1 MSDEEPRSKRREDSS
16 SDSSSDS
23 SDDDKASKQ
32 TKKKSEGNGK
42 KRSDSDS
49 DSSSSGRKDDR
60 AAPKRAAESVDNEDS
75 DSDDDF
81 VGPSLS
87 DAAPQRKKR
96 VLEYESVYLDNLPCG
111 MNYERSFMHRDVVT
125 HVAVTPTDF
134 VITASQDGHIKF
146 WKKQEVG
153 VEFVKHFRAHLGTIN
168 DISVNATGA
177 LLATVASD
185 KAVKVFDIVNFDMIN
200 MLKLDYVPTCASW
213 IHKPGDAINE
223 LAVAEE
229 GSTNIH
235 VYDGK
240 GSADPLKTLK
250 LHMKPVVVITYCHN
264 FDIVISSDQGGMV
277 EYWSG
282 AGQDH
287 GFPRRAKFE
296 SKLDTDLYEFA
307 KNKTH
312 PLNMTVSPTGEL
324 VVMMGEDRKIRMFRL
339 LTGKMVFVIDES
351 LGHYSE
357 LQQVKQVLPPMEF
370 GKKISVEKD
379 IARAGFAK
387 YNNLVFDESGNFLLY
402 SSLLGIKV
410 VNTVTQ
416 KVSRLLGQRE
426 HLRTLALALFQGR
439 PKSMSCTATTT
450 EMEASDNPAFTD
462 LGTDPTLV
470 GTAYKKNRFYLFTNR
485 SSKDLSSIDNDRD
498 VFNEKPSKEDIISAT
513 EEKGAPR
520 LYQNATIHT
529 TVGDIHLDLFPR
541 ECPKTVENFCVH
553 ARNGYYNGHI
563 FHRVIRQFMIQTG
576 DPLGTGTGGE
586 SIWGGEFEDE
596 FSPKLRHDRPYT
608 LSMANAGPNTNGSQ
622 FFVTVVPTPWLD
634 NKHTVFGRV
643 CRGMEVVQNIGS
655 LKSHPKTDKPYDEVS
670 MVSISVRN
678 PMLS

>member
-1 MSDEEPRSKRREDSS
+1 MSDRDERKRRDNSGDSSDTSTDSDDGKKNDRKRRDSS
-16 SDSSSDS
+16 SDSSVDDS
-23 SDDDKASKQ
+23 IKKEEKAAS
-32 TKKKSEGNGK
+32 
-42 KRSDSDS
+42 
-49 DSSSSGRKDDR
+49 
-60 AAPKRAAESVDNEDS
+60 KRAAADGDDDD

-81 VGPSLS
+81 VGPSLA

-96 VLEYESVYLDNLPCG
+96 VLEYESVYLDNLPSG

-125 HVAVTPTDF
+125 HVAVSTTDF

-153 VEFVKHFRAHLGTIN
+153 IEFVKHFRAHLGTIN
-168 DISVNATGA
+168 DLTVNATGS
-177 LLATVASD
+177 LLATIASD
-185 KAVKVFDIVNFDMIN
+185 KAVKVFDVVNFDMIN
-200 MLKLDYVPTCASW
+200 MLKLDYVPSCVTW
-213 IHKPGDAINE
+213 IHKPGDAISE

-229 GSTNIH
+229 NSPIIR

-240 GSADPLKTLK
+240 GSTDPLKTLK
-250 LHMKPVVVITYCHN
+250 IHMKPVLVMTYCHK

-282 AGQDH
+282 AGQDYN
-287 GFPRRAKFE
+287 FPRQANFQ

-307 KNKTH
+307 KNKTF
-312 PLNMTVSPTGEL
+312 PLNMTVSPDGGL

-339 LTGKMVFVIDES
+339 LTGKMIFVIDES
-351 LGHYSE
+351 LSHYSE

-379 IARAGFAK
+379 IARAGFSK
-387 YNNLVFDESGNFLLY
+387 FNNLVFDESGHFLIY

-410 VNTVTQ
+410 VNTVTK

-426 HLRTLALALFQGR
+426 HLRPLALALFQGR

-450 EMEASDNPAFTD
+450 EMEASDNPAFND

-470 GTAYKKNRFYLFTNR
+470 TTAYKKNRFYLFTNR
-485 SSKDLSSIDNDRD
+485 SSKDLSSVDNDRD